1 MISAEVIEKYK
12 QAKVLERELDAAG
25 IFSIFNGA
33 HMQPEDFLKHFKTF
47 KVREH
52 TYTNPF
58 RLEAEQDGVNFFCLI
73 SDSEAVKMR
82 GKIKKMQKLEKEA
95 LADEDKPND

>member
-25 IFSIFNGA
+25 IFSISSGA

-52 TYTNPF
+52 TYDYPY

-73 SDSEAVKMR
+73 SDSKAVKMR

-95 LADEDKPND
+95 LTEDKPND

>member
-25 IFSIFNGA
+25 IFSIFGGA
-33 HMQPEDFLKHFKTF
+33 HMHPENFLKHFKTF

-52 TYTNPF
+52 TYDNPF

-82 GKIKKMQKLEKEA
+82 GKLKKMQKLEKEA
-95 LADEDKPND
+95 LTEDKPND

>member
-25 IFSIFNGA
+25 IFSIFSGA
-33 HMQPEDFLKHFKTF
+33 HMQPKDFLKHFKTF

-52 TYTNPF
+52 TYDKPF

-82 GKIKKMQKLEKEA
+82 DKIKKMQKLEKEA

>member
-12 QAKVLERELDAAG
+12 QAKVLERELEAAG
-25 IFSIFNGA
+25 IFSIFGGA
-33 HMQPEDFLKHFKTF
+33 HMHSEVFLKHFKTF

-52 TYTNPF
+52 TYDKPF

-95 LADEDKPND
+95 IADEDKPDD